1 MADYKKPDPV
11 IERIP
16 DENSYLHWINA
27 CKTGTQAVSHF
38 DHAGPLTEMANMGN
52 VALAANEKI
61 VFDVASMRIT
71 NSDSANKH
79 LTKEYRKGFD
89 FMPL

>member
-1 MADYKKPDPV
+1 M
-11 IERIP
+11 
-16 DENSYLHWINA
+16 HWINA
-27 CKTGTQAVSHF
+27 CKAGTQAVSHF

-52 VALAANEKI
+52 VALAAEEKI
-61 VFDVASMRIT
+61 IFDVASMSIT
-71 NSDSANKH
+71 NSKGANKH